1 MNGGEEGTVARAAG
15 GDEAAFGALVEAHW
29 GRLLRLARSVVGDA
43 EAADAVQ
50 DGLLVAWRGLPAL
63 RQPAA
68 FPAWLTRVVTRRALA
83 RARRR
88 APWWRRLRPLDEA
101 EGVAA
106 PEASGG
112 DGEIDVARLLA
123 ALAPRQRAVMHLTVV
138 EGMSD
143 GEIGRVLGIAAAS
156 VRSHRRRA
164 RHRLLALL
172 EGKDPHASS

>member
-1 MNGGEEGTVARAAG
+1 MNDGEEAAVARAAA
-15 GDEAAFGALVEAHW
+15 GDQAAFGALVEAHW

-43 EAADAVQ
+43 DAADAVQ

-88 APWWRRLRPLDEA
+88 APWWRRLRPLAEA

-106 PEASGG
+106 PEEAGG
-112 DGEIDVARLLA
+112 NGEIDVARLLA

-143 GEIGRVLGIAAAS
+143 GEIGRALGIAAAS

-164 RHRLLALL
+164 RHRLLTLL
-172 EGKDPHASS
+172 QGETPHAP

>member
-1 MNGGEEGTVARAAG
+1 MNDGEEAAVARAAA
-15 GDEAAFGALVEAHW
+15 GDQAAFGALVEAHW

-43 EAADAVQ
+43 DAADAVQ

-88 APWWRRLRPLDEA
+88 APWWRRLRPLAEA
-101 EGVAA
+101 EGVPA
-106 PEASGG
+106 PEAAGG

-143 GEIGRVLGIAAAS
+143 GEIGRALGIAAAS

-172 EGKDPHASS
+172 QGETPHAPS